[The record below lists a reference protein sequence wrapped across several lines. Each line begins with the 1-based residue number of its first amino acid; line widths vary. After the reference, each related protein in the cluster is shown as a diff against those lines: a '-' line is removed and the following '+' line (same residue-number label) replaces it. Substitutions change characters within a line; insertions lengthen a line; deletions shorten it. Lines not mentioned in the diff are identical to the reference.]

1 MRFFLKNSDE
11 VPITV
16 AWEKSHRQF
25 GTENG
30 TTGETPIT
38 QSLWVCLFLTSRKPG
53 YLSEIIGAI
62 NMRISDAEVKKALSG
77 FTAVDHAAEVEAL
90 KQVLGVESEAEAAE
104 RDALLVRETT
114 RKVMDAPDREDMI
127 ESLKERI
134 AAGTYNPSA
143 EDIVDTMVRR
153 AIADRMR

>member
-1 MRFFLKNSDE
+1 
-11 VPITV
+11 
-16 AWEKSHRQF
+16 
-25 GTENG
+25 
-30 TTGETPIT
+30 
-38 QSLWVCLFLTSRKPG
+38 
-53 YLSEIIGAI
+53 
-62 NMRISDAEVKKALSG
+62 MRISDAEVKKALSG
-77 FTAVDHAAEVEAL
+77 FTAVDQAAEVEAL

-104 RDALLVRETT
+104 RDALMVRDLT
-114 RKVMDAPDREDMI
+114 RKVMDAPDREEMI

>member
-1 MRFFLKNSDE
+1 
-11 VPITV
+11 
-16 AWEKSHRQF
+16 
-25 GTENG
+25 
-30 TTGETPIT
+30 
-38 QSLWVCLFLTSRKPG
+38 
-53 YLSEIIGAI
+53 
-62 NMRISDAEVKKALSG
+62 MRISDAEVKKALSG
-77 FTAVDHAAEVEAL
+77 FTAVDQAAEVEAL